1 MNTETLSI
9 ADLTGD
15 MVVYRDLQPCD
26 ARLPAVG
33 DLRDELGLPA
43 ELLPRKRD
51 PEYARVL
58 LALANR
64 ALALADK
71 GAAAAFLVIG
81 DTDNDRRLA
90 AHLREASKLPVPAFI
105 GVDRLDEIKS
115 YVYEGD
121 TIFANRWE
129 LLERWLQELDARGL
143 PWSATVVLIDID
155 KTLLGPRGRNDGPV
169 DESRADGAV
178 HVARELLGATLD
190 EAAFRQTYA
199 ELCRKA
205 YHPMTL
211 DNQDLT
217 VYSSLLLAGGA
228 LSLAELRAGIES
240 GELADFLQVLAVTC
254 AKVPAALADLH
265 TTIGRAYA
273 AGDPTPF
280 KQFRRAEYAAAIARM
295 RDGRLALCREVVDI
309 ARKLLSRG
317 ALCVAAS
324 DKPSEAS
331 LPDAAQAAA
340 GMLPLHRMPAALR

>member
-9 ADLTGD
+9 ADLTEN

-26 ARLPAVG
+26 ARLPAIG
-33 DLRDELGLPA
+33 ELRDELGLPA

-51 PEYARVL
+51 PQYARVL

-64 ALALADK
+64 ALALAGK
-71 GAAAAFLVIG
+71 GAAEALLVIG

-90 AHLREASKLPVPAFI
+90 AHLRETSRLPVPAFI

-121 TIFANRWE
+121 TVFANRWE
-129 LLERWLQELDARGL
+129 LLERWLQELDARSL
-143 PWSATVVLIDID
+143 PWPATVVLIDID

-178 HVARELLGATLD
+178 QVAHELLGAALD
-190 EAAFRQTYA
+190 ETAFRQTYA
-199 ELCRKA
+199 ELCRKE
-205 YHPMTL
+205 YHAMTL

-217 VYSSLLLAGGA
+217 VYSSLLLASNT

-240 GELADFLQVLAVTC
+240 GELADFLRVLDVTRTN
-254 AKVPAALADLH
+254 VPAALVELH
-265 TTIGRAYA
+265 TAIGRAYA

-280 KQFRRAEYAAAIARM
+280 KQFRRAEYAAAVARM
-295 RDGRLALCREVVDI
+295 RDGRLALCREVVAI

-317 ALCVAAS
+317 ALCMAAS

-331 LPDAAQAAA
+331 LPDANQAAA
-340 GMLPLHRMPAALR
+340 GMLPLHQTPAVLL

>member
-26 ARLPAVG
+26 ARLPAI
-33 DLRDELGLPA
+33 DALRDELGLPA

-64 ALALADK
+64 ALALAGK
-71 GAAAAFLVIG
+71 GAAEAFLVIG

-90 AHLREASKLPVPAFI
+90 AHLRQASKLPVPAFI

-121 TIFANRWE
+121 TVFANRWE

-143 PWSATVVLIDID
+143 PWPATVVLIDID

-169 DESRADGAV
+169 DDSRADGAV
-178 HVARELLGATLD
+178 QVARELLGAALD
-190 EAAFRQTYA
+190 EAAFRQIYA
-199 ELCRKA
+199 ELCRKE
-205 YHPMTL
+205 YHAMTL

-217 VYSSLLLAGGA
+217 VYSSLLLASGT

-240 GELADFLQVLAVTC
+240 AELADFLWVLEVTRT
-254 AKVPAALADLH
+254 KVPAALAELH
-265 TTIGRAYA
+265 ATIGRAYA

-295 RDGRLALCREVVDI
+295 QDGRLTLCREVVDI

-340 GMLPLHRMPAALR
+340 GMLPLHQTPAVKR